1 MRALIERLSPRA
13 EIAIVVLGAFGYFV
27 AAELWRWAYPIA
39 GHISEAHLQWLLVY
53 EPIVAAIL
61 LVFLRLRGWTWI
73 GLGLRLRRLDP
84 ILGVLAAIV
93 LYGVINVAWL
103 LAMSVS
109 SYAVEAAGDQSF
121 IATDYGLD
129 TVLAVSLVNPVFE
142 EVFVVGY
149 LVTALRRHIPDW
161 AAIGASTVVRLL
173 YHLYQGPGA
182 ALTIVPWGLIFG
194 WAFTRWGRLWPLIV
208 AHALF
213 DFVGLARF
221 ADPE

>member
-1 MRALIERLSPRA
+1 MRGMIERLSPRA
-13 EIAIVVLGAFGYFV
+13 EIAIVVLGAFGYFI
-27 AAELWRWAYPIA
+27 AAELWHLAYPIG
-39 GHISEAHLQWLLVY
+39 GHISEAHLHWLLVY
-53 EPIVAAIL
+53 EPVVSLIL
-61 LVFLRLRGWTWI
+61 LAFLRLRGWRWI
-73 GLGLRLRRLDP
+73 HLGLRLRWLDP

-93 LYGVINVAWL
+93 LYGVINVMWL

-109 SYAVEAAGDQSF
+109 SYAVEAASDQSF
-121 IATDYGLD
+121 VAPDYGLE

-149 LVTALRRHIPDW
+149 LVTALRRCTPIW
-161 AAIGASTVVRLL
+161 VAIAASTALRLV
-173 YHLYQGPGA
+173 YHLYQGPGVV
-182 ALTIVPWGLIFG
+182 LTIVPWGLIFG

-221 ADPE
+221 VDPE